1 MSVAWPIEL
10 PNLLAGLD
18 VQPNKL
24 IKQSTMQ
31 TGPAKLALEDN
42 VEFDIVTG
50 SLILTRAQI
59 VIFEEF
65 LRDDIDYGATSFLV
79 VHPITL
85 VETLFHLLD
94 RGSYQQVAPD
104 GFQFSITL
112 QEVPS

>member
-10 PNLLAGLD
+10 PNLLAGLN
-18 VQPNKL
+18 VTPNKL

-31 TGPAKLALEDN
+31 TGPAKVALEDN

-65 LRDDIDYGATSFLV
+65 LRDDIEYGTTSFLIL
-79 VHPITL
+79 HPITL

-94 RGSYQQVAPD
+94 RGDYQQVGPD
-104 GFQFSITL
+104 VFQLSITL